1 MDTATFVLILI
12 VTGALTGWLAPAVVN
27 SRRPYGLGGDLIAGI
42 VTLLVLG
49 LAEWLW
55 ILPALRITGTF
66 AVLFAIGDSF
76 AGALV
81 VLWLMRKIKPAQPVR
96 RPIPKNEPH

>member
-1 MDTATFVLILI
+1 MNTTSLVLILI
-12 VTGALTGWLAPAVVN
+12 ATGALTGWLAPAVVN
-27 SRRPYGLGGDLIAGI
+27 SRRPYGLGGDLVASV

-49 LAEWLW
+49 LVEWLW

-66 AVLFAIGDSF
+66 AVLFAIGDPF

-81 VLWLMRKIKPAQPVR
+81 VLWLMRKIKPAQPAR
-96 RPIPKNEPH
+96 RQIPKNEPR

>member
-1 MDTATFVLILI
+1 MNITILVLILI
-12 VTGALTGWLAPAVVN
+12 ATGVLTGWLAPAIVN
-27 SRRPYGLGGDLIAGI
+27 SRRPYGLGGDLVAGV

-49 LAEWLW
+49 VVEWLW
-55 ILPALRITGTF
+55 ILPALRITGIF
-66 AVLFAIGDSF
+66 AVLFAIGDPF

-96 RPIPKNEPH
+96 RQIPKNEPH